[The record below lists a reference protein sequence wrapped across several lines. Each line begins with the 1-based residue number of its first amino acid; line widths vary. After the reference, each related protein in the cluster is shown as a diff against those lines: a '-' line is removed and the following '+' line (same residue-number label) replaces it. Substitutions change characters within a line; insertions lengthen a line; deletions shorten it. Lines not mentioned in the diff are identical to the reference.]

1 MERIKMDWAWF
12 SSDGNAFAL
21 LGKCQEMFRRAGKR
35 ELWDEFYK
43 KATSGNYDNLLAT
56 VTEYFE
62 LVDDDEYNRRFENS
76 INGID
81 DED

>member
-1 MERIKMDWAWF
+1 
-12 SSDGNAFAL
+12 
-21 LGKCQEMFRRAGKR
+21 MFRRAGKR

-62 LVDDDEYNRRFENS
+62 LVDDDEDDDEYNRRFENS